1 MEVHVEWPYEAV
13 TLQHALRIWTEKVKL
28 VRVLQ
33 PHPLSQTQMANDVLL
48 PLVLVGF
55 AGLGKDV
62 GDGNRRRQAF
72 PPGQLHG
79 SGKNRG

>member
-13 TLQHALRIWTEKVKL
+13 TEHHALRIWAEKVKL

-33 PHPLSQTQMANDVLL
+33 PHPLSQTQMANYVLL

-55 AGLGKDV
+55 ADLGKHV
-62 GDGNRRRQAF
+62 GDRNRGRQAF
-72 PPGQLHG
+72 PPGQLHRR
-79 SGKNRG
+79 GKNRR